1 MLVDIG
7 NVVPRKTKPFTVS
20 NLQMEASKKL
30 GIDVWD
36 YVTPQAHNFF
46 MTNWMDEV
54 CRRVI
59 VVMEFI
65 GQGNKSNETKK
76 ESVNVGA
83 LIQLNFGGKVRE
95 VTPKEYQGHRVLT
108 FKDVDDFHERV
119 SGTARKRFNENKQRF
134 AENEDYFFVKANDL
148 QTSEKRTFEIPNRG
162 LILLTESGYLML
174 VKSFTDD
181 LSWEVQRS
189 LVNSY
194 FRLQEIERDVNTPVQ
209 RNRYVQHL
217 DEDQSL
223 AIFRKARSE
232 TMILNAKTRQAKLL
246 SDMADKYQGV
256 LSNESVQL
264 LIASATEVLTG
275 KSLLP
280 KPEIES
286 KHYTAGELSVEFSVS
301 AHRIGRISNQNGL
314 KTEEFG
320 KWVLDKSPH
329 STKQVQ
335 SFLYNDKGKNR
346 IAELLQS
353 TTEPASKE

>member
-1 MLVDIG
+1 MVALPKCHQAISRLHIG
-7 NVVPRKTKPFTVS
+7 GLDDF
-20 NLQMEASKKL
+20 
-30 GIDVWD
+30 
-36 YVTPQAHNFF
+36 
-46 MTNWMDEV
+46 
-54 CRRVI
+54 
-59 VVMEFI
+59 
-65 GQGNKSNETKK
+65 
-76 ESVNVGA
+76 
-83 LIQLNFGGKVRE
+83 NFGMGWFCN
-95 VTPKEYQGHRVLT
+95 TS
-108 FKDVDDFHERV
+108 F
-119 SGTARKRFNENKQRF
+119 SRFQRSNPNSP
-134 AENEDYFFVKANDL
+134 ENEDYFFVKANDL